1 STCCTVL
8 LLGVLQQS
16 RGCCGG
22 ILPTKSPV
30 ALGFRRGWQS
40 LHLLRSLRGF
50 LYPIV
55 VDRSLESVIHRGR
68 KSLGQKMDSILTRTC
83 LRFHEHGNHSHES
96 SCRLLVT
103 LPEYRNWFLLLLF

>member
-1 STCCTVL
+1 RTVL
-8 LLGVLQQS
+8 LPGVLQQFL
-16 RGCCGG
+16 GYCGG

-30 ALGFRRGWQS
+30 ALDFRREWLVQ
-40 LHLLRSLRGF
+40 HLLRSLRDF
-50 LYPIV
+50 PYPIA
-55 VDRSLESVIHRGR
+55 VDRSLESVIHRDR

-103 LPEYRNWFLLLLF
+103 LPEYRNWFLLLRF